1 MVTVAT
7 LAATILLY
15 IYRAE
20 GLLPGAGHGRDPGRF
35 RRLGRRFRSP
45 RWRSGSRR
53 WPRWFSQDPDVQS
66 LSSFIGIDGV
76 NPTMNSGRI
85 QINLKP
91 LEERAAR
98 APEIIRRLQPKVA
111 AVQGITLLHAA
122 GAGPDDRKPRGAHA
136 VSIQPGGRRRERT
149 ERSGRRG

>member
-1 MVTVAT
+1 MQVVLRYRRTTLMVTVAT

-15 IYRAE
+15 IYVPKGFFPVQDTGVILGVSEARETISFAAMAE
-20 GLLPGAGHGRDPGRF
+20 RQQALAKVIL
-35 RRLGRRFRSP
+35 
-45 RWRSGSRR
+45 
-53 WPRWFSQDPDVQS
+53 QDPDVQS

-111 AVQGITLLHAA
+111 AGTGHHASTCS
-122 GAGPDDRKPRGAHA
+122 RC
-136 VSIQPGGRRRERT
+136 RT
-149 ERSGRRG
+149 